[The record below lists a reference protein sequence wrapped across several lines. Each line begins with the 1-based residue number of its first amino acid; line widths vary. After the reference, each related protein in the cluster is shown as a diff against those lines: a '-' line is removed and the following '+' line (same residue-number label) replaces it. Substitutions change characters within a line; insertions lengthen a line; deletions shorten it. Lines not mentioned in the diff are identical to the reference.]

1 MFWSTPI
8 FFPIA
13 EIFHLFF
20 LSRKSPTF
28 ISFSG
33 APKKRRGAEIF
44 LPFSDFFCDIIR
56 LDGKPRLYT
65 WLFIQL
71 FFLGKYNQAFN
82 NFPKSKTNLFSS
94 FISFSEHSA
103 ILSHIFFF
111 GRKSPTFIFIFWSSE
126 KEGRRRNFSPLL
138 RFFLW
143 YYKIRWRNMP
153 IYMTFYSTLFF
164 RKIQSRI

>member
-56 LDGKPRLYT
+56 LDGKARLYT

-71 FFLGKYNQAFN
+71 FFLGKYNQGFN
-82 NFPKSKTNLFSS
+82 SFPKSKTNSFNSFCEAPKYFFPSPNFSIYSSSAENRQLLFHFLELRKSGATQNLSS
-94 FISFSEHSA
+94 
-103 ILSHIFFF
+103 LSHIFFV
-111 GRKSPTFIFIFWSSE
+111 I
-126 KEGRRRNFSPLL
+126 L
-138 RFFLW
+138 
-143 YYKIRWRNMP
+143 
-153 IYMTFYSTLFF
+153 
-164 RKIQSRI
+164 

>member
-1 MFWSTPI
+1 MLWSTPI

-28 ISFSG
+28 ISSSG

-56 LDGKPRLYT
+56 LDGKARLYT

-71 FFLGKYNQAFN
+71 FFLGKYNQGFN

-94 FISFSEHSA
+94 FRSFNSSCKALRYSFPSPNFSIYSSSA
-103 ILSHIFFF
+103 ENHQLLFHLMELRKRGAAQKFFSPSQIFFV
-111 GRKSPTFIFIFWSSE
+111 I
-126 KEGRRRNFSPLL
+126 L
-138 RFFLW
+138 
-143 YYKIRWRNMP
+143 
-153 IYMTFYSTLFF
+153 
-164 RKIQSRI
+164 